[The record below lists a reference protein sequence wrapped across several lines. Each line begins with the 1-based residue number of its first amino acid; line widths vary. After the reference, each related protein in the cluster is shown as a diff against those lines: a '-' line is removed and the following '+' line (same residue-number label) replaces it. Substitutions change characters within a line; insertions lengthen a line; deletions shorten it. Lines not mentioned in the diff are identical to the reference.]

1 MPQNLPFLAPTTAEG
16 FQARST
22 RIPQRA
28 PAIEGLVGVA
38 SGSQPWRS
46 REELYKSAY
55 SKPIK
60 TQGFAQGSPGEFEE
74 FSYDPVGEPNRRA
87 AMDELSQLL
96 QTERGNDSFERERI
110 QGIRGQQDEALT
122 QGFDRPVDKAL
133 YERRIAEEKMRQP
146 VEIQNSQNTQ
156 ESLNTMMSGQNAM
169 NVAKLQDEGYTQRAK
184 SAEDFQ
190 RWLLQNS
197 PANTPVSGYTAPGR
211 YGQGGGVRFDT
222 NPSTPAQVPAAT
234 KRLVADAWYNY
245 KQNPNAMTESSY
257 LMTAGQALESAL
269 ASGAI
274 DSNTVETIREIMRDR
289 NRRELPFEALMQD
302 FETYDAEN
310 PEISRPL
317 NPNDPVD
324 ALDLAQLQRAL
335 LLIKGL

>member
-1 MPQNLPFLAPTTAEG
+1 MSQQGPINDLINA
-16 FQARST
+16 
-22 RIPQRA
+22 
-28 PAIEGLVGVA
+28 V
-38 SGSQPWRS
+38 GSQPWRS

-87 AMDELSQLL
+87 AMDGLTQLL

-122 QGFDRPVDKAL
+122 QGFASPVDQAL
-133 YERRIAEEKMRQP
+133 YGRRIAEEKMRQL
-146 VEIQNSQNTQ
+146 IQQQRIIEQGNIDKTLLEGHNQI
-156 ESLNTMMSGQNAM
+156 
-169 NVAKLQDEGYTQRAK
+169 NVARLNDEGYTQRAK

-211 YGQGGGVRFDT
+211 YGQGGGMRFDT
-222 NPSTPAQVPAAT
+222 NPTAAAQVPAAT

-245 KQNPNAMTESSY
+245 KQNPNMMTESAY
-257 LMTAGQALESAL
+257 LMTAGQALEGAL

-274 DSNTVETIREIMRDR
+274 GSKTVEAVREIMRDK
-289 NRRELPFEALMQD
+289 NRRDLPFETLVQD
-302 FETYDAEN
+302 FESYDAEN

-317 NPNDPVD
+317 DPNDPVD